1 MATAFL
7 PQVFCNE
14 EELWQKGK
22 KLLKNA
28 LKKYLMIPEMLILL
42 PPKGNKVILQYETY
56 LSNKKHITAFIEKR
70 LEGFVP
76 WYQ

>member
-1 MATAFL
+1 ML
-7 PQVFCNE
+7 
-14 EELWQKGK
+14 
-22 KLLKNA
+22 

-56 LSNKKHITAFIEKR
+56 LSNEKHVTTVTEKR
-70 LEGFVP
+70 LEGFIP

>member
-1 MATAFL
+1 
-7 PQVFCNE
+7 
-14 EELWQKGK
+14 
-22 KLLKNA
+22 
-28 LKKYLMIPEMLILL
+28 MIPEMLILL

-56 LSNKKHITAFIEKR
+56 LSNKKHVTTFIEKR